1 MTMSLWEHDLGLDC
15 WQGTPEVMSRAHRH
29 QDIEINIVE
38 TGGLAYL
45 YGGRRVELRAGTTAL
60 FWAAIP
66 HQLLT
71 ATPDAHV
78 WWLNL
83 PLATV
88 LSWGLDR
95 AVLDR
100 ALRGWPVVVS
110 QGPSAGRFG
119 RWSGE
124 LTGGDAELRVI
135 ALLEAQAYVRRLLYA
150 TEAQTD
156 APPVAHVQ
164 EDGAVGQVTTM
175 ARYVAH
181 HFAER
186 ITVADVADTV
196 HLHPRY
202 AMTIFR
208 RVTGL
213 TIGRYLDQ
221 CRVAE
226 GQRLLLTTDATIAE
240 VAHAAGFGSV
250 SRLYASFTATCGQ
263 SPAAFRRS
271 YRHVPG

>member
-1 MTMSLWEHDLGLDC
+1 MTSSLLEHDLGLSC
-15 WQGTPEVMSRAHRH
+15 WEGTPGVMSRAHRH

-38 TGGLAYL
+38 EGGLAYL
-45 YGGRRVELRAGTTAL
+45 FGGRYVELGAGTTAL

-66 HQLLT
+66 HQVLT

-83 PLATV
+83 PMDTV

-95 AVLDR
+95 AGLDR
-100 ALRGWPVVVS
+100 SLRGWPVVVPQDS
-110 QGPSAGRFG
+110 STGRF
-119 RWSGE
+119 RQWSTE
-124 LTGGDAELRVI
+124 LAGGDAELRAI
-135 ALLEAQAYVRRLLYA
+135 ALLETQAYVRRLLHA
-150 TEAQTD
+150 RETD
-156 APPVAHVQ
+156 PPPVTQRQ

-175 ARYVAH
+175 ARYAAR

-186 ITVADVADTV
+186 ISVADVADTV

-213 TIGRYLDQ
+213 TIGRYLEQ

-226 GQRLLLTTDATIAE
+226 AERLLLTTDATVTE

-250 SRLYASFTATCGQ
+250 SRLYASFTAACGQ
-263 SPAAFRRS
+263 SPAAYRRT
-271 YRHVPG
+271 YRLPPG